1 MPELPEVETIKNELL
16 PWVVGQSFTQVT
28 ILDTELV
35 PDSSAEEFRHK
46 LIGQTIQSL
55 ERRGK
60 YLIFN
65 LANQALIMHF
75 RMTGVLLLNPREID
89 RYARA
94 VFHFSNRNRLVFS
107 DLRRFGVM
115 RLVENVDAVVGKLG
129 PEPLSESFTPEVLA
143 KLLNKH
149 RLPIK
154 AALIDQNLIA
164 GIGNMYADEALFA
177 ARIHPLRK
185 ADALSAHEIQSL
197 YRSIRE
203 VLCAAI
209 GNKGASVD
217 TYVRPGGQIGTAHFH
232 FKVAHRGG
240 ELCPVCHTPIERIL
254 VRNRGTYFCPHCQ
267 PATTQMPLLSP

>member
-1 MPELPEVETIKNELL
+1 MPELPEVETIKNELS
-16 PWVVGQSFTQVT
+16 PCVVGQSFTQVT
-28 ILDTELV
+28 ILDTALV
-35 PDSSAEEFRHK
+35 PASSAEEFCHK
-46 LIGQTIQSL
+46 LIGQTIQGL

-75 RMTGVLLLNPREID
+75 RMTGVLLLNPKGFD

-94 VFHFSNRNRLVFS
+94 AFRLSNGACLVFS

-115 RLVENVDAVVGKLG
+115 RLVENADAVVGKLG

-143 KLLNKH
+143 RLLKKH

-154 AALIDQNLIA
+154 AALIDQGIIA

-185 ADALSAHEIQSL
+185 AGALSAQEIQSL

-203 VLCAAI
+203 VLCSAI

-232 FKVAHRGG
+232 FKVAHRSG
-240 ELCPVCHTPIERIL
+240 ELCPVCHTPIERVL
-254 VRNRGTYFCPHCQ
+254 VRNRGTYFCPNCQ
-267 PATTQMPLLSP
+267 PASFGLLI